1 MVVQDGWFALM
12 LGDEDSLA
20 TEAGTC
26 HGGGRAVH
34 GMEEWG
40 EEEGEVEGW
49 TVCYMEMDSRGR
61 LQMEGRGEAET
72 RQQLLRLSALFN
84 SGCLHGQ
91 VSREILA
98 GPKRKADGPV
108 IN

>member
-49 TVCYMEMDSRGR
+49 TV
-61 LQMEGRGEAET
+61 
-72 RQQLLRLSALFN
+72 
-84 SGCLHGQ
+84 
-91 VSREILA
+91 
-98 GPKRKADGPV
+98 
-108 IN
+108 